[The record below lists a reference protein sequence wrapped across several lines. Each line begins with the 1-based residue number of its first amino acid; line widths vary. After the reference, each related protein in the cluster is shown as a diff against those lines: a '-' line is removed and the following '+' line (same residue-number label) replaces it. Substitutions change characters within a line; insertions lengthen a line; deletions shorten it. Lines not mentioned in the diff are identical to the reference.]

1 MAVNLRNKPIDRR
14 RLSREDRATYK
25 PGNRMQAAS
34 RAARRRGQQAQR
46 RNAPPRTVEQKPGT
60 GGFTQGIAIQQQRLR
75 EEGAKVR
82 RSKQLRPTVDYPNY

>member
-14 RLSREDRATYK
+14 RLSKEDKAAYR

-46 RNAPPRTVEQKPGT
+46 RNTPPRTVERKPGT
-60 GGFTQGIAIQQQRLR
+60 GGFTQGISIQQQRLR
-75 EEGAKVR
+75 DEGAKVR
-82 RSKQLRPTVDYPNY
+82 RSKQLRPTADYPSY